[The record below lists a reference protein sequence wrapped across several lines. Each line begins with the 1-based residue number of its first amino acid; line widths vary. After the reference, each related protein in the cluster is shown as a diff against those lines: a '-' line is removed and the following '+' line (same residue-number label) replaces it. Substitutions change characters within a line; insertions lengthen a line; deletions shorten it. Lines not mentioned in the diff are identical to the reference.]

1 MIGNRPVGRYN
12 LPFWITTVKKGFA
25 SICFLLFVLGSLSVS
40 GGEDTAQ
47 HTVVMEVAEFSL
59 LNVTGSPGKLTVT
72 PHPNGG
78 QGFQD
83 TVDSSVNIQYSSTV
97 GLNQRRSITARWG
110 LSDSAPA
117 GCLLKVLAVPS
128 GRQNEG
134 FSVGEIALSSENQI
148 LLSGIASCATG
159 TGLTDGAVLIYTL
172 KVVDASELVPGE
184 LKTASIFL
192 TLTDVT

>member
-1 MIGNRPVGRYN
+1 M
-12 LPFWITTVKKGFA
+12 KKGFA
-25 SICFLLFVLGSLSVS
+25 SIFFFLFVLGSLSVS

-47 HTVVMEVAEFSL
+47 HTVVMQVAEFSL
-59 LNVTGSPGKLTVT
+59 INVTGSPGKLTVT
-72 PHPNGG
+72 PHSNGG

-83 TVDSSVNIQYSSTV
+83 SVDSSVNIQYSSTV
-97 GLNQRRSITARWG
+97 GLNQHRTITARWG

-128 GRQNEG
+128 GRKNEG
-134 FSVGEIALSSENQI
+134 FSVGERVLSSENQI
-148 LLSGIASCATG
+148 LLSGIGSCATG
-159 TGLTDGAVLIYTL
+159 TGLTDGAVLVYTL
-172 KVVDASELVPGE
+172 TVVDASELVPGE